1 MGKTIPFAP
10 SPSHH
15 HKFMWYKLTI
25 PNHGWFMTLF
35 YPRHGCFHAFSAG
48 SRGLSWLQCLA
59 AAFFQRMPYRR
70 ASTASTC
77 KIISSCSLQGKETN
91 TKGSFGIPEISKLE
105 EIGQKKGDIPG
116 KPDAVREIWKCVVLK
131 IGHQGDQKWRYL
143 F

>member
-1 MGKTIPFAP
+1 
-10 SPSHH
+10 
-15 HKFMWYKLTI
+15 
-25 PNHGWFMTLF
+25 MTLF
-35 YPRHGCFHAFSAG
+35 YQRHGCFHAFSTG
-48 SRGLSWLQCLA
+48 SRGLSWLQCLVA

-70 ASTASTC
+70 ASTAS
-77 KIISSCSLQGKETN
+77 KQLFPARERNKHH
-91 TKGSFGIPEISKLE
+91 SFGIPEISKLE